1 MPKGQKGVRMKKVV
15 TLLLSL
21 FVIAGAL
28 VLGFEVP
35 AQAAAKVKLSK
46 KSVTLQVGKK
56 KTIKV
61 KGTTNKVTWATS
73 DKKVATVNS
82 KGKITAKGEGT
93 CNITATVG
101 SKTLTCKVTVKAKA
115 AAANTVK
122 VGEISFPYDP
132 SWTEYMAPTAQAG
145 GVTLA
150 AYVSSDFSVY
160 MFESVAVPEKDFQ
173 AALASKESF
182 EYIGDLFTQELAAQ
196 AGATDTKVEIFEE
209 GGVKYG
215 KATGSGSAQGVAMA
229 FTIYFKLQDNNFII
243 TMGMQMGDTISSS
256 VEATVFE
263 ACKAA
268 KK

>member
-21 FVIAGAL
+21 FVITGAF

-46 KSVTLQVGKK
+46 KSVTLTVGKK

-61 KGTTNKVTWATS
+61 KGTKDKVTWATS
-73 DKKVATVNS
+73 DKKVATVSS

-115 AAANTVK
+115 AATNTVK
-122 VGEISFPYDP
+122 VGEITFPYDP
-132 SWTEYMAPTAQAG
+132 SWTEYMAPTTQAG

-150 AYVSSDFSVY
+150 AYVGKDFSVY
-160 MFESVAVPEKDFQ
+160 MYESVAVPEKDFKE
-173 AALASKESF
+173 AVSSKESF
-182 EYIGDLFTQELAAQ
+182 EYIGDLFVSELAAQ
-196 AGATDTKVEIFEE
+196 AGATDTKVEIFED

-215 KATGSGSAQGVAMA
+215 KAVGTGSAQGYSMA
-229 FTIYFKLQDNNFII
+229 FAIYYKLQDNNFII
-243 TMGMQMGDTISSS
+243 TMGMEMSSS
-256 VEATVFE
+256 VSSSVDAAAFE